1 MKKETMYK
9 KRGIKDISVCLTKN
23 TSYGLIGTNNDYMK
37 LYYNNELIYY
47 VNTKPLGLDIYGNKL
62 KKRCQNE

>member
-9 KRGIKDISVCLTKN
+9 KRDIKDISVCLTKN
-23 TSYGLIGTNNDYMK
+23 TSYGLIGKNDDYMR

-47 VNTKPLGLDIYGNKL
+47 VNAKPLGLDIYGNEL
-62 KKRCQNE
+62 KEVLE